1 MNREETKKILRIM
14 VDSYPNYKPVDMAET
29 IDVWQMMLE
38 DFSYQQVA
46 MALKAYIMSD
56 TSGFAPSIGQLVGK
70 MQMISQP
77 NELNEMEAWALV
89 SKAIRNGYYGAET
102 EFEKLPEMVQK
113 AVGQPSQLRQWAHSD
128 MESIETVIQSNFIKT
143 YRTVVKRES
152 EIQRMPI
159 EVRNMIGANSNQFLI
174 GGKDRE
180 NE

>member
-1 MNREETKKILRIM
+1 MKREETKKILRIM

-70 MQMISQP
+70 MQMISTP

-89 SKAIRNGYYGAET
+89 SKAIRNGYYCAES
-102 EFEKLPEMVQK
+102 EFAKLPEMVQK
-113 AVGQPSQLRQWAHSD
+113 AIGQPSQLRQWAHSD
-128 MESIETVIQSNFIKT
+128 MESIETVIQSNFMRA

-159 EVRNMIGANSNQFLI
+159 EVRNMIGANGNQFLI

-180 NE
+180 E

>member
-70 MQMISQP
+70 MQMISTP

-113 AVGQPSQLRQWAHSD
+113 AIGQPSQLRQWAHSD

-143 YRTVVKRES
+143 YRTVVKREK
-152 EIQRMPI
+152 EVQRMPSDVRMLI
-159 EVRNMIGANSNQFLI
+159 E
-174 GGKDRE
+174 KT
-180 NE
+180 NEMMLEQKY

>member
-14 VDSYPNYKPVDMAET
+14 VDSYPNYKPIDMAET

-70 MQMISQP
+70 MQMISTP

-89 SKAIRNGYYGAET
+89 SKAIRNGYYRAE
-102 EFEKLPEMVQK
+102 
-113 AVGQPSQLRQWAHSD
+113 
-128 MESIETVIQSNFIKT
+128 
-143 YRTVVKRES
+143 
-152 EIQRMPI
+152 
-159 EVRNMIGANSNQFLI
+159 
-174 GGKDRE
+174 
-180 NE
+180 

>member
-29 IDVWQMMLE
+29 IDVWQIMLE

-89 SKAIRNGYYGAET
+89 SKAIRNGYYGAES
-102 EFEKLPEMVQK
+102 EFAKLPEMVQK

-143 YRTVVKRES
+143 YRTVVKRET

-180 NE
+180 E

>member
-1 MNREETKKILRIM
+1 MNREETKRILRIM

-89 SKAIRNGYYGAET
+89 SKAIRNGYYGAEA
-102 EFEKLPEMVQK
+102 EFAKLPEMVQK

-143 YRTVVKRES
+143 YRMVVKRES

-180 NE
+180 E

>member
-1 MNREETKKILRIM
+1 MNRDETKKILRIM

-29 IDVWQMMLE
+29 IDVWNMMLE

-70 MQMISQP
+70 MQMISKP

-89 SKAIRNGYYGAET
+89 SKAIRNGFYGAES
-102 EFEKLPEMVQK
+102 EFARLPELVQK

-152 EIQRMPI
+152 EIQRMPSDVRILI
-159 EVRNMIGANSNQFLI
+159 EKTNTMMLEDLEDKNG
-174 GGKDRE
+174 
-180 NE
+180 

>member
-1 MNREETKKILRIM
+1 MTRDEIKQIIGIM
-14 VDSYPNYKPVDMAET
+14 ASTYPNYKPDDLKMTV
-29 IDVWQMMLE
+29 DVWQMMLE

-89 SKAIRNGYYGAET
+89 GKAIRNGYYGAET
-102 EFEKLPEMVQK
+102 EFAKLPEMVQK

-159 EVRNMIGANSNQFLI
+159 EVRNMIGANSTHILI

-180 NE
+180 E

>member
-1 MNREETKKILRIM
+1 M

-38 DFSYQQVA
+38 DFSYQKVA

-102 EFEKLPEMVQK
+102 EFAKLPEMVQK
-113 AVGQPSQLRQWAHSD
+113 AIGQPSQLRQWAHSD
-128 MESIETVIQSNFIKT
+128 MESIETVIQSNFMRS
-143 YRTVVKRES
+143 YRMVVKREK
-152 EIQRMPI
+152 EVQRMPSDVRMLI
-159 EVRNMIGANSNQFLI
+159 EKTNDMMLEQ
-174 GGKDRE
+174 KY
-180 NE
+180 

>member
-70 MQMISQP
+70 MQMISTP

-102 EFEKLPEMVQK
+102 EFAKLPEMVQK
-113 AVGQPSQLRQWAHSD
+113 AIGQPSQLRQWAHSD
-128 MESIETVIQSNFIKT
+128 MESIETVIQSNFMRS
-143 YRTVVKRES
+143 YRMVIKREK
-152 EIQRMPI
+152 EVQRMPSDIRVLI
-159 EVRNMIGANSNQFLI
+159 EKTNKMMLEQ
-174 GGKDRE
+174 KY
-180 NE
+180 

>member
-70 MQMISQP
+70 MQMISTP

-102 EFEKLPEMVQK
+102 EFAKLPEMVQK
-113 AVGQPSQLRQWAHSD
+113 AIGQPSQLRQWAHSD
-128 MESIETVIQSNFIKT
+128 MESIETVIQSNFMRS
-143 YRTVVKRES
+143 YRMVVKREK
-152 EIQRMPI
+152 EVQRMPSDVRVLI
-159 EVRNMIGANSNQFLI
+159 E
-174 GGKDRE
+174 KT
-180 NE
+180 NEMMLEQKY

>member
-70 MQMISQP
+70 MQMISTP

-102 EFEKLPEMVQK
+102 EFEKLPEMVQR
-113 AVGQPSQLRQWAHSD
+113 AIGQPSQLRQWAHSD

-159 EVRNMIGANSNQFLI
+159 EVRNMIGANGNQFLI

-180 NE
+180 E

>member
-89 SKAIRNGYYGAET
+89 SKAIRNGYYGAEA
-102 EFEKLPEMVQK
+102 EFAKLPEMVQK

-143 YRTVVKRES
+143 YRAVVKRES

-180 NE
+180 E